1 MIVNSEN
8 RIQDS
13 GFRKPMQGPSAI
25 LNPESCILTPFPLNA
40 AHIAVP
46 GALEIVRRL
55 KAAGFIAYWAGGCVR
70 DLIMGRNAKDF
81 DIATNAVPDKVME
94 LFPGSVAV
102 GKSFGVVRI
111 PVAGNWYEVATF
123 RKDAEYRDGRHPE
136 SITFSDP
143 ETDAQRRDFT
153 VNALFYDPLEQQ
165 VIDYV
170 EGRAD
175 IEGGVIR
182 AVGVPADRFREDHLR
197 MLRAVR
203 FAAALGF
210 VIEPA
215 TANAIRATAVRMTS
229 ISAERIREELNRLLV
244 ESRQAGEAILLLK
257 DLGLLQIILPEVA
270 TMQGVE
276 QPPEYHPEGD
286 VFQHTIIMLNQMQTD
301 DYRLAWAVLLHDVGK
316 PPTAQFKEGRWRFE
330 CHAKVGA
337 DAAKVI
343 LERLKFSC
351 DDRDAITF
359 MVGNHMRFI
368 DVKSMRRA
376 TLRRLVGAS
385 TFLSEMELHRLDCF
399 SSHGDLVNH
408 EYLMEFRRQMESE
421 PVLPAPWV
429 NGRDIIALGIPEGPE
444 VGVWRKK
451 AYDAQLEGIV
461 TDREALL
468 EWLRG
473 EMGRGQ

>member
-1 MIVNSEN
+1 LES
-8 RIQDS
+8 
-13 GFRKPMQGPSAI
+13 I
-25 LNPESCILTPFPLNA
+25 LNPESCVLTSVSLNVS
-40 AHIAVP
+40 HVAVP

-55 KAAGFIAYWAGGCVR
+55 KAAGFISYWAGGCVR
-70 DLIMGRNAKDF
+70 DLILGRAAKDF

-94 LFPGSVAV
+94 LFPAAVAV
-102 GKSFGVVRI
+102 GKSFGVVRV

-123 RKDAEYRDGRHPE
+123 RKDDVYTDGRHPT

-165 VIDYV
+165 VLDYV
-170 EGRAD
+170 GGRGD
-175 IEGGVIR
+175 IDRQLIR

-197 MLRAVR
+197 MLRAAR
-203 FAAALGF
+203 FAATLGF
-210 VIEPA
+210 AIEPA
-215 TANAIRATAVRMTS
+215 TANAIRATAVRIGL

-244 ESRQAGEAILLLK
+244 ESRQAGDAIILVK
-257 DLGLLQIILPEVA
+257 ELGLLQMILPEVA
-270 TMQGVE
+270 VMQGVE

-286 VFQHTIIMLNQMQTD
+286 VFQHTIIMLNQMHTD

-337 DAAKVI
+337 EATKVI

-376 TLRRLVGAS
+376 TLRRLVGS
-385 TFLSEMELHRLDCF
+385 PTFLSEMELHRLDCA

-408 EYLMEFRRQMESE
+408 EYLLEFRRQMDSE
-421 PVLPAPWV
+421 PVLPEPWV

-451 AYDAQLEGIV
+451 AYDAQLEGTV
-461 TDREALL
+461 ADREALL
-468 EWLRG
+468 AWLRREITEG
-473 EMGRGQ
+473 FASINT